1 MTYLFTPAPLSLFVY
16 MRTGDI
22 DLFASTCIF
31 ELHMSYVDSILSVP
45 NTQWFPP
52 AHCLGA
58 CGGVEKFMRK
68 AATSVEGGQA

>member
-1 MTYLFTPAPLSLFVY
+1 MH
-16 MRTGDI
+16 I
-22 DLFASTCIF
+22 